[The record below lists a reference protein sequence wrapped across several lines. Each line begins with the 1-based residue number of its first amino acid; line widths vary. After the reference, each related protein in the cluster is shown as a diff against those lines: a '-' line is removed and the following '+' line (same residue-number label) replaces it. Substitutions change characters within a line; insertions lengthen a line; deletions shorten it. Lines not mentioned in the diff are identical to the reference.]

1 MSDEKIVEYRGIRN
15 LVVAPLK
22 KDTKDELTY
31 DTPFALAGTSELSKE
46 TESSSDTHYYDNEA
60 AIVINTTG
68 ADTVN
73 VNVSAVSLK
82 NTSAITGQK
91 FDEKTGALI
100 EGTATPPYMAM
111 GYITEDT
118 DGREYY
124 VWRLKGRFGNPSDS
138 HKSKD
143 NGTDAN
149 GQELAYTGVN
159 TQKKFVANDNKSAKA
174 TVVPAD
180 SCGMSEEK
188 FFSEVQTPDD
198 IIKTTPSGEQ
208 TQNAEENPAG

>member
-1 MSDEKIVEYRGIRN
+1 MDGKEKIVEYRGIRN
-15 LVVAPLK
+15 LVVALL
-22 KDTKDELTY
+22 TKDEK
-31 DTPFALAGTSELSKE
+31 DEIAFDKPFALAGTSELSKE
-46 TESSSDTHYYDNEA
+46 TESSSDTHYYDNEG

-68 ADTVN
+68 ADTIN

-82 NTSAITGQK
+82 NIAAITGQK

-118 DGREYY
+118 DGKEYY
-124 VWRLKGRFGNPSDS
+124 VWRLKGKFNNPSDS

-149 GQELAYTGVN
+149 GQELSYSGIS
-159 TQKKFVANDNKSAKA
+159 TQKKFNSNDGKAAKA

-180 SCGMSEEK
+180 SCGMNEEE
-188 FFSEVQTPDD
+188 FFSKVQTPDD
-198 IIKTTPSGEQ
+198 IIATTQGGVQSS
-208 TQNAEENPAG
+208 EENPEG

>member
-15 LVVAPLK
+15 LVAAK
-22 KDTKDELTY
+22 ITKDGKDSLTY
-31 DTPFALAGTSELSKE
+31 ETPFYLAGTSELSKE
-46 TESSSDTHYYDNEA
+46 TESSSDTHYYDNEG

-82 NTSAITGQK
+82 NTAIITGQTY
-91 FDEKTGALI
+91 DETTEALI
-100 EGTATPPYMAM
+100 EGTANPPYMAI

-118 DGREYY
+118 DGKEYF
-124 VWRLKGRFGNPSDS
+124 VWRLKGKFSVPSDS

-149 GQELAYTGVN
+149 GQELAYSGIN
-159 TQKKFVANDNKSAKA
+159 TRKKFTSNKGQSAKA
-174 TVVPAD
+174 VVVPAAT
-180 SCGMSEEK
+180 CGMTEEE
-188 FFSEVQTPDD
+188 FFAKVQTPDD
-198 IIKTTPSGEQ
+198 IIKTSSEPQ
-208 TQNAEENPAG
+208 TTDSNPKG